1 MDKYSR
7 TLGHLRI
14 EVESNKSI
22 VQVLNLECLLVY
34 ANFARPLVSCLDGFW
49 SLLSH
54 SSNVWLPKIQSKC
67 DFSCSDQSF
76 LPYPLPNGGS
86 SVPVGNNS
94 PNTKYYLSI
103 FIILNLLFQKLLNTL
118 SFSKWDIHL
127 LKDPSSS
134 QNLDILWQCSCMLS
148 QFFVVILSLF
158 SRGENFAVW
167 SRNEFD
173 I

>member
-54 SSNVWLPKIQSKC
+54 SLNVWLPKIQSKC
-67 DFSCSDQSF
+67 DFSCSDRSF

-103 FIILNLLFQKLLNTL
+103 FIILNLLFQKLPNTL
-118 SFSKWDIHL
+118 SVSKWDIHL